1 LAKDFLTRLTDP
13 FGPADS
19 PIYGCPLLH
28 WTIENKTTVA
38 GVLVLHEWWKQVQE
52 DRKLASAEAALDGDT
67 MEGAR
72 NYINAVAGGT
82 VTDRTLTPIFKENSV
97 WRTAIERKDGWIV
110 TNSVWGQRPV
120 KNMLNSH
127 YQAGFLSSGQ
137 VVKDLISLNL
147 I

>member
-82 VTDRTLTPIFKENSV
+82 VTDRTLTPIFKENWCGGLQS
-97 WRTAIERKDGWIV
+97 KGKMGG
-110 TNSVWGQRPV
+110 S
-120 KNMLNSH
+120 
-127 YQAGFLSSGQ
+127 
-137 VVKDLISLNL
+137 
-147 I
+147 